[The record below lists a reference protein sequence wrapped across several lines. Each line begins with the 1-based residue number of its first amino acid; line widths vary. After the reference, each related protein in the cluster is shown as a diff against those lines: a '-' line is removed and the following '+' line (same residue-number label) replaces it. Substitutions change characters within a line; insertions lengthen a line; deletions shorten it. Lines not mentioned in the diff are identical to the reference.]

1 MDTKNISD
9 LPVSLD
15 FLPYTYLIAECRLCC
30 FAAEEN
36 LGRRDRRKTLLS
48 LVFLKNNTCRSDF
61 LEHLSYYNSQ
71 WGLGLLELLAVS
83 NLQHAWMDMHGS
95 A

>member
-61 LEHLSYYNSQ
+61 LELNKTKNCPFDKTTLKISR
-71 WGLGLLELLAVS
+71 LLQ
-83 NLQHAWMDMHGS
+83 NYT
-95 A
+95 